1 MFRPI
6 VIAIL
11 PLTALAAVGC
21 QKPEADPE
29 TSPTPTMSASPASI
43 LREMPEPVVVE
54 ESTGPF
60 TATIP
65 FGDASAEL
73 PDGAK
78 ATIASVLASDQFKAG
93 GGIVLRGHSDSVGS
107 DEVNLRSSQSRAE
120 MVADALREAGV
131 DEDRITIIAL
141 GEMRPIAPNANLDG
155 TPDEEGRLKNRRV
168 DIEVLLPAAP
178 DPSDDAT
185 PAPDREETAA
195 TP

>member
-29 TSPTPTMSASPASI
+29 PRPTPNMSASPASI
-43 LREMPEPVVVE
+43 LREMPDPVVE
-54 ESTGPF
+54 GPTGPF

-73 PDGAK
+73 PDGAE
-78 ATIASVLASDQFKAG
+78 ATIASALASDQFKAG

-107 DEVNLRSSQSRAE
+107 DEVNLKSSRRRAE

-141 GEMRPIAPNANLDG
+141 GEMRPIAPNAHLDG
-155 TPDEEGRLKNRRV
+155 TPDEKGRLKNRRV

-185 PAPDREETAA
+185 PAPGPEETAA